1 MRLVAVATGLVAWL
15 TASAARADETPP
27 PSAPSTL
34 GTRATTLAEAVAIAL
49 RQNPDALT
57 SESQVRQAEGSRTE
71 SKGGFFPKLHLDA
84 NFQEYT
90 APFAIALNLNIPG
103 VPAGAFPVRDQFT
116 WLFSPSLIQPLTGL
130 WAIYDQYKVAD
141 YGVDVAAIKRRAM
154 RREIAFQV
162 AQAYFRL
169 LETQR
174 LSEVADASVTQLEA
188 QQKQAQSLFDNGVIG
203 KNDLLRA
210 GLALAS
216 ARQRAIQTHGNVTL
230 ARGQLDTVMGSSA
243 DAPFE
248 PVPFSGEPPPVQDG
262 SIQAA
267 EARAASQR
275 LELGVI
281 DRSIAQADHGVAA
294 AKKKYVPQIN
304 AIANYTHLGGQPLA
318 AADAGYV
325 GLFASWDVW
334 DWGTTGGGVDQ
345 ASEKLEQAR
354 IARKKVEDQVRLEA
368 REAFVHAETAREAL
382 GVAKTAVEQAE
393 ENYRIVSKKFEANA
407 ATSFDVVDAE
417 ALLTQARAQVQSG
430 LYDYLIARAAL
441 ERATGTALP
450 GEQ

>member
-1 MRLVAVATGLVAWL
+1 MRLVAVATGLA
-15 TASAARADETPP
+15 ASLATGAALGDGSPP

-34 GTRATTLAEAVAIAL
+34 GTRPTSLAEAIALAL

-57 SESQVRQAEGSRTE
+57 AEAQVREAQGTRTGA
-71 SKGGFFPKLHLDA
+71 KGAFLPKLHLDA
-84 NFQEYT
+84 NAQEYDS
-90 APFAIALNLNIPG
+90 PFSIALALPG
-103 VPAGAFPVRDQFT
+103 LPTGAFPVRDQFT
-116 WLFSPSLIQPLTGL
+116 WQFSPSLIQPLTGL
-130 WAIYDQYKVAD
+130 WSVYDQYKVAS
-141 YGVDVAAIKRRAM
+141 YGVDVAAIKRLVA
-154 RREIAFQV
+154 RREVAFQV
-162 AQAYFRL
+162 AQGYYRL
-169 LETQR
+169 LEAQR
-174 LSEVADASVTQLEA
+174 LADVADASVTQLEA
-188 QQKQAQSLFDNGVIG
+188 QQKQAQALFDNGVIG

-216 ARQRAIQTHGNVTL
+216 ARQRAIQARGLVTL
-230 ARGQLDTVMGSSA
+230 SRGQLDIAMGSSP

-248 PVPFSGEPPPVQDG
+248 PVLFEGEPPPVQDG
-262 SIQAA
+262 AVESA

-275 LELGVI
+275 LELRAL
-281 DRSIAQADHGVAA
+281 DRSIVQADHGVAA
-294 AKKKYVPQIN
+294 AQKKYVPQIN
-304 AIANYTHLGGQPLA
+304 AVANYTHLAGQKLA
-318 AADAGYV
+318 EENAEYI

-334 DWGTTGGGVDQ
+334 DWGVTSGGVDVANAQ
-345 ASEKLEQAR
+345 LDEAR

-368 REAFVHAETAREAL
+368 REAFVNAETARQAL

-417 ALLTQARAQVQSG
+417 SLLTQARAQVQSG

-441 ERATGTALP
+441 ERATGTPLP